1 RPTSS
6 IAHAASV
13 ALWVSMPIAVIR
25 DALLALSRWSAGR
38 TGSSAFSR
46 ILAPMRPRPDRSTK
60 KAGALAQFSQSPG
73 ARLDCG
79 EPPASPPEP
88 SHLRDGEVQS
98 DAQIVSSG
106 RRRDS
111 SRYGGLGL
119 FAPRWALS
127 SQPPQYRRSLYPMT
141 DDKTA
146 STSATAKSDAEW
158 RAVLTPEQYK
168 VL

>member
-60 KAGALAQFSQSPG
+60 KAAALAQFSQSPG

-98 DAQIVSSG
+98 DAQIVWAAGWRLVLARPSACCASG
-106 RRRDS
+106 YAASVRTGSLRIFRIAGIDVYIHVS
-111 SRYGGLGL
+111 WLVV
-119 FAPRWALS
+119 FALV
-127 SQPPQYRRSLYPMT
+127 T
-141 DDKTA
+141 
-146 STSATAKSDAEW
+146 
-158 RAVLTPEQYK
+158 
-168 VL
+168 

>member
-1 RPTSS
+1 
-6 IAHAASV
+6 
-13 ALWVSMPIAVIR
+13 MPIAVIR
-25 DALLALSRWSAGR
+25 DARLALSRWSAGR

-98 DAQIVSSG
+98 DAPPKSV
-106 RRRDS
+106 R
-111 SRYGGLGL
+111 
-119 FAPRWALS
+119 FNLS
-127 SQPPQYRRSLYPMT
+127 
-141 DDKTA
+141 
-146 STSATAKSDAEW
+146 
-158 RAVLTPEQYK
+158 PEQARG
-168 VL
+168 LLH